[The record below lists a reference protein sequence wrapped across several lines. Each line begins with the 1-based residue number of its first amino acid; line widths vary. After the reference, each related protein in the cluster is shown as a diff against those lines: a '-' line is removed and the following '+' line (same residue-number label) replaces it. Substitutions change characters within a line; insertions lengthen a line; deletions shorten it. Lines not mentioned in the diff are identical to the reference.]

1 VTGLAE
7 TSPSGLVEGQ
17 ARHSCQGNRRGLPL
31 RVARRLAPHGHGGR
45 WSWPCTAS
53 RCCSS

>member
-45 WSWPCTAS
+45 WSWPCAAS